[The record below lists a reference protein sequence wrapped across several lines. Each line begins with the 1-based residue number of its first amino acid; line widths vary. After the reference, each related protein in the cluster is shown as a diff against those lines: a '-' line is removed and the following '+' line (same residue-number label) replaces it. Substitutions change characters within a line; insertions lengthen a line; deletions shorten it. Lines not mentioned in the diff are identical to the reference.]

1 MKKIQQSDVLEMGLE
16 EFVENMGEI
25 DFKNAEET
33 VALGLQIP
41 RSTKL
46 KYDKIQ
52 NQTKRWFGRILKQMI
67 VKAIDKVPL
76 KEDQAS

>member
-1 MKKIQQSDVLEMGLE
+1 MEKISQRDVLDMGLE
-16 EFVENMGEI
+16 EFIENIDDI

-33 VALGLQIP
+33 TSLGLQIP

-67 VKAIDKVPL
+67 VKAIDGVPL
-76 KEDQAS
+76 KDRAS